1 MLEVHLEEERFDDYS
16 RTLNAATNIEVL
28 IERARL
34 GTRLERQLGLI
45 KGALGFVQLRECS
58 YKYSRV

>member
-1 MLEVHLEEERFDDYS
+1 MLEVHLEEERFDEYS
-16 RTLNAATNIEVL
+16 RTHNAATNIEVL

-45 KGALGFVQLRECS
+45 KGAFGCLCNCVS
-58 YKYSRV
+58 VVII